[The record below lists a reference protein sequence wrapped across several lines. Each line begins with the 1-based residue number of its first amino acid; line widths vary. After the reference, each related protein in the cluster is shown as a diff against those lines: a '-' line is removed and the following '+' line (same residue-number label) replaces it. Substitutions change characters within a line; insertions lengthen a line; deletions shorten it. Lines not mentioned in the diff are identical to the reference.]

1 MAALHLL
8 RILLVFLVDTP
19 RQLGVSTPG
28 FGQLIPARVLTLGLA
43 ALVLS
48 VPACERA
55 PAGATPEGAVA
66 AFVDR
71 MERVHGDPA
80 IAKSALALLSAS
92 TRRALDERAARAT
105 AVAGHAF
112 DPADMLVPSYFLLE
126 YTPKRY
132 VARVQ
137 GDSAEVSVIG
147 ERPATE
153 TRIVKCVKEAG
164 RWRVV
169 LDLPA
174 LPPIKKR

>member
-1 MAALHLL
+1 MRQQGPTPL
-8 RILLVFLVDTP
+8 RGGGP
-19 RQLGVSTPG
+19 RSRRRRAWLAWV
-28 FGQLIPARVLTLGLA
+28 ALTLGLA
-43 ALVLS
+43 ALAFS
-48 VPACERA
+48 VPGCERA
-55 PAGATPEGAVA
+55 PADATPEGAVA

-71 MERVHGDPA
+71 MDRVHGDPA
-80 IAKSALALLSAS
+80 IAKSALELLSAS

-132 VARVQ
+132 VARVHA
-137 GDSAEVSVIG
+137 DSADVSVIG
-147 ERPATE
+147 EHPATE
-153 TRIVKCVKEAG
+153 TRIVKCVEEAG